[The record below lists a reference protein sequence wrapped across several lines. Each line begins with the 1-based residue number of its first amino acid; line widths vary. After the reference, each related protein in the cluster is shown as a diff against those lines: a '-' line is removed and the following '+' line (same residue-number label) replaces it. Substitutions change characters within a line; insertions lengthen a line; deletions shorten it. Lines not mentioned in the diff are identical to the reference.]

1 MQLQLLSY
9 IALGVLSVVL
19 TAKFIRYFR
28 MPLHVRWELYPVPH
42 EKGKEYGGSYLE
54 NMDWW
59 TKPIN
64 HSFIEPIKFLMIEVL
79 LVKSLFHDNRK
90 LWYVSYPFHLG
101 LYTMI
106 ASLGLLT
113 LGALADVFGMTP
125 QGTLSVILKNITA
138 ALCVFSF
145 SIGSIGCIGLLLRRI
160 FDPNLRLYSA
170 FKDYFN
176 LILIL
181 AIFTSGLAAL
191 FSVDKSLAVYQS
203 YIKSVITVTNMQIT
217 STPMAVHLILISAFG
232 IYLPFTHMTHFIG
245 KYFMWDKIR
254 WDDKPNFRGSK
265 IEAKV
270 NKQVLEKITW
280 SAPHLYQGKNWLE
293 NVTDLDIVDK
303 EVEK

>member
-9 IALGVLSVVL
+9 IAIGVMFVVL
-19 TAKFIRYFR
+19 TAKAIRYFT

-54 NMDWW
+54 HIDWW
-59 TKPIN
+59 KKPIN
-64 HSFIEPIKFLMIEVL
+64 HSFFEPIKFLMVEIL
-79 LVKSLFHDNRK
+79 FVKSLFHDNRK

-106 ASLGLLT
+106 GSLGLLI
-113 LGALADVFGMTP
+113 LGALADVFGLTP
-125 QGTLSVILKNITA
+125 QGTLADILKNFTA
-138 ALCVFSF
+138 ALCIFSF
-145 SIGSIGCIGLLLRRI
+145 SIGSLGCIGLLMRRI
-160 FDPNLRLYSA
+160 FDADLRAFSA

-176 LILIL
+176 LVFIL
-181 AIFTSGLAAL
+181 AIFASGLAAL
-191 FSVDKSLAVYQS
+191 FSVDKSLSVYQS
-203 YIKSVITVTNMQIT
+203 YIKSILTVSDMQIT
-217 STPMAVHLILISAFG
+217 STPMAAHLILMSAFG

-265 IEAKV
+265 IEAKI

-280 SAPHLYQGKNWLE
+280 SAPHLMQGKNWLE
-293 NVTDLDIVDK
+293 NVTQLDNVDK